1 MTSNPQ
7 RDEVIDQKPMADID
21 HDELKPHL
29 HEGALHATA
38 QEKNMTLLQAIK
50 LYPKAIGWSMVLS
63 TALVMEGY
71 DLLLL
76 SNLYASPSFNR
87 KFGTR
92 GANGVY
98 NVSAP
103 WQSGLSNGARIG
115 EMIGLWINGIVSERY
130 G

>member
-1 MTSNPQ
+1 MASNVH
-7 RDEVIDQKPMADID
+7 RDDVVDQKPMADID
-21 HDELKPHL
+21 HDELKHPND
-29 HEGALHATA
+29 GAFHATT
-38 QEKNMTLLQAIK
+38 QEKNMTLLQAVK

-87 KFGTR
+87 KFGTLR
-92 GANGVY
+92 PNGTY

>member
-1 MTSNPQ
+1 MTSTIQDDNA
-7 RDEVIDQKPMADID
+7 VVKKPMADIE
-21 HDELKPHL
+21 HDELKNPHQ
-29 HEGALHATA
+29 GAFHATA
-38 QEKNMTLLQAIK
+38 QEKNMSLLQAIK

-87 KFGTR
+87 KFGTL
-92 GANGVY
+92 GANGKY